1 MTECRFFI
9 CFVVKLFFCDLNSS
23 TTVEV
28 DRGQDL
34 HTTEVSGCDLLGLH
48 THVDQLVLYTLS
60 TLVRKPHVV
69 LRSTSSAVSITSN
82 EDATVVL
89 DSELSKSL
97 HVYEVLQH
105 SNLGLVQVEEHRD
118 RSSDEVFYTLSNDG
132 LHGLRSRLVAQ
143 TLDFSVCISKLC
155 VQSVELCLAE
165 LLDSINIGNG
175 IPIGLTKAVGQ
186 TNLSGEPVIVVLLV
200 VATPYITFTLEVITT
215 DVVVQVEVE
224 FELVAQSPRV
234 LDTSAE
240 FQVPMCCKSSYV
252 PYQDQHTE

>member
-89 DSELSKSL
+89 DSELSKRL

-118 RSSDEVFYTLSNDG
+118 WKRSPQAPEQAGCADARFQR
-132 LHGLRSRLVAQ
+132 LHQQAVRSERR
-143 TLDFSVCISKLC
+143 
-155 VQSVELCLAE
+155 
-165 LLDSINIGNG
+165 
-175 IPIGLTKAVGQ
+175 AVPG
-186 TNLSGEPVIVVLLV
+186 
-200 VATPYITFTLEVITT
+200 
-215 DVVVQVEVE
+215 
-224 FELVAQSPRV
+224 
-234 LDTSAE
+234 
-240 FQVPMCCKSSYV
+240 
-252 PYQDQHTE
+252 